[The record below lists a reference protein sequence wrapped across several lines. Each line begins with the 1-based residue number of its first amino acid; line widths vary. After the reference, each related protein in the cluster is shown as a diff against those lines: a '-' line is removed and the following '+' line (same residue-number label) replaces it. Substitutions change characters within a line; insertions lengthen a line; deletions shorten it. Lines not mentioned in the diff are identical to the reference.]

1 MVILDEVCQ
10 RRGLTWYNS
19 DSYNAGTL
27 VDDLYQFYP
36 ATATWTLFS
45 QAQTGAGPSART
57 FFGLTSLGDSLF
69 AFGGMEDIGLSKSA
83 FDNALDI

>member
-1 MVILDEVCQ
+1 MVKLDEICQ

-19 DSYNAGTL
+19 DCDNAGIL

-69 AFGGMEDIGLSKSA
+69 AFGGMEDTGLFNLASDVSL
-83 FDNALDI
+83 NI